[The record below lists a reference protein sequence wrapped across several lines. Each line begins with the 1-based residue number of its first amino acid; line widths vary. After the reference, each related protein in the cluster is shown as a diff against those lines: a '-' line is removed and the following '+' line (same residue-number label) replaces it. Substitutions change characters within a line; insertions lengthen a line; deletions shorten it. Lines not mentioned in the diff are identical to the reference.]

1 MVYVCYQRGVYS
13 RHPYGVLLGN
23 LCGKTNVLL
32 IFIASFFHR
41 PPTQLL
47 QLLGRVWGYSVVRTT
62 PLQTFRDNGDTLV
75 VIALASYPGVKRS
88 VPMCGM
94 VWWCVFRIPV
104 GLLVIISHLYSSK
117 LNAYSSI
124 LCISLRLVSSYR
136 NLYYYFW
143 QGARTL
149 NRSHFFFLLSCY
161 FNQLNKHRF
170 TPSWPIIHR
179 HLSIVVPFYYCLL
192 TCFIL
197 AYYIFST

>member
-1 MVYVCYQRGVYS
+1 MIATVISLALNTPNKQTSTHILRATNNHHNIYLICQQQIISSMACWLNGVCLLPARGVYT

-75 VIALASYPGVKRS
+75 VIALVSYPGVKRS

-143 QGARTL
+143 QGA
-149 NRSHFFFLLSCY
+149 
-161 FNQLNKHRF
+161 
-170 TPSWPIIHR
+170 
-179 HLSIVVPFYYCLL
+179 
-192 TCFIL
+192 
-197 AYYIFST
+197 